1 MPKNVHFTR
10 NFEKRDETRNRD
22 EKREVQNCR
31 DPGKSSRRDETREK
45 HYFGLSLQ
53 KGDSATSFQLFDFSF
68 FLTFLVSFEFQVD
81 FLPRMPSFEN
91 SSA

>member
-31 DPGKSSRRDETREK
+31 DPGKSSRRDETRRNTIK
-45 HYFGLSLQ
+45 NA
-53 KGDSATSFQLFDFSF
+53 KKMVNFDE
-68 FLTFLVSFEFQVD
+68 FLKK
-81 FLPRMPSFEN
+81 
-91 SSA
+91 

>member
-45 HYFGLSLQ
+45 HYAGPL
-53 KGDSATSFQLFDFSF
+53 AMV
-68 FLTFLVSFEFQVD
+68 VSVLAFEDVEVA
-81 FLPRMPSFEN
+81 R
-91 SSA
+91 

>member
-31 DPGKSSRRDETREK
+31 DPGKSSRRDETRRNTTVKDNGERISISD
-45 HYFGLSLQ
+45 HEGLSAEYWIER
-53 KGDSATSFQLFDFSF
+53 K
-68 FLTFLVSFEFQVD
+68 
-81 FLPRMPSFEN
+81 
-91 SSA
+91 SSGGSGSTHCVKDASYDV

>member
-45 HYFGLSLQ
+45 HYSIPYR
-53 KGDSATSFQLFDFSF
+53 K
-68 FLTFLVSFEFQVD
+68 LTEKVFVIFVKDLKFEV
-81 FLPRMPSFEN
+81 
-91 SSA
+91 